1 VKRSARQS
9 AYLEAMGITQW
20 VSNETP
26 AEESMGSGSIESTEV
41 VNTAVEETSTQLNE
55 PDPIDRSP
63 VESLDWESLKK
74 RVAACTQCDLHKNRH
89 QAVLGVGNLNA
100 DWLIIG
106 EAPGEQEDIQ
116 GEPFVGR
123 AGLLLNNML
132 KAMGLEREQVY
143 IANVV
148 KCRPPGNRDPHADE
162 IAACHAYLQ
171 RQIDLI
177 QPKILLVSGRVAAQ
191 SLLQTDAPVGR
202 LRGKIHHYPGTEIPL
217 VVTYHPAYLLRK
229 PTEKAKAW
237 QDLKLA
243 LSALPV

>member
-1 VKRSARQS
+1 MKHSARQS
-9 AYLEAMGITQW
+9 ACLHAMGITQW

-26 AEESMGSGSIESTEV
+26 AAMRLDSVDVADKPNADHEVRKEQKKPIEFG
-41 VNTAVEETSTQLNE
+41 
-55 PDPIDRSP
+55 DP
-63 VESLDWESLKK
+63 VKSLDWKGLGK
-74 RVAACTQCDLHKNRH
+74 RVAACTQCDLHKKRS

-162 IAACHAYLQ
+162 IASCHAYLQ

-202 LRGKIHHYPGTEIPL
+202 LRGKIHHYPGTNIPL
-217 VVTYHPAYLLRK
+217 IVTYHPAYLLRK

-243 LSALPV
+243 LSALPA

>member
-1 VKRSARQS
+1 MKRSARQS
-9 AYLEAMGITQW
+9 AYLEALGITQW
-20 VSNETP
+20 VSRP
-26 AEESMGSGSIESTEV
+26 MAGSKGSDSIDSSVSFVAFESIESDPFD
-41 VNTAVEETSTQLNE
+41 
-55 PDPIDRSP
+55 PDLQSQKP
-63 VESLDWESLKK
+63 VELLDWEALEK
-74 RVAACTQCDLHKNRH
+74 RVATCTLCELHEKRT
-89 QAVLGVGNLNA
+89 QSVLGVGNRNA

-148 KCRPPGNRDPHADE
+148 KCRPPGNRDPHVVE
-162 IAACHAYLQ
+162 ITACHDYLQ

-177 QPKILLVSGRVAAQ
+177 QPKIILVSGRVAAQ
-191 SLLQTDAPVGR
+191 ALLQTDVPVGR
-202 LRGKIHHYPGTEIPL
+202 LRGKIHQYPGSAVPL

-229 PTEKAKAW
+229 PTEKTKAW

-243 LSALPV
+243 LSVLPK

>member
-1 VKRSARQS
+1 MKRSARQS

-26 AEESMGSGSIESTEV
+26 AATRLDSADLADEFIAGHETRKEQ
-41 VNTAVEETSTQLNE
+41 AQPVEFGE
-55 PDPIDRSP
+55 PI
-63 VESLDWESLKK
+63 ESLDWEGLEK
-74 RVAACTQCDLHKNRH
+74 RVAACTQCDLHKKRS

-132 KAMGLEREQVY
+132 KAMGLERGQIY

-162 IAACHAYLQ
+162 IASCHAYLQ

-191 SLLQTDAPVGR
+191 SLLQTDTPVGK
-202 LRGKIHHYPGTEIPL
+202 LRGKIHQYPGTDIPL
-217 VVTYHPAYLLRK
+217 IVTYHPAYLLRK
-229 PTEKAKAW
+229 PSEKAKAW

>member
-1 VKRSARQS
+1 MKRSARQS
-9 AYLEAMGITQW
+9 AYLESMGITQW

-26 AEESMGSGSIESTEV
+26 GSMGSDSIDFSDVVAIAVDSTESKSIES
-41 VNTAVEETSTQLNE
+41 
-55 PDPIDRSP
+55 DPIDPAIDP
-63 VESLDWESLKK
+63 VESLDWDGLKK
-74 RVAACTQCDLHKNRH
+74 RVATCTQCDLHKKRS

-162 IAACHAYLQ
+162 IASCHAYLQ

-191 SLLQTDAPVGR
+191 SLLQTDMPVGR
-202 LRGKIHHYPGTEIPL
+202 LRGRIHQYPGTDIPL

-243 LSALPV
+243 LSALPI